1 MRFFLPTL
9 FLIGISTTAT
19 AADWRNI
26 HNGSEIPTESYAD
39 QPYVVKTDD
48 GAWLCVVTTGSG
60 HEGQSGQHVVSM
72 RSVDLGET
80 WSEPVAI
87 EPATGPE
94 ASYAVLLKVPSG
106 RIYVFYNHN
115 TDNLREARA
124 DNPPYKDGI
133 CRRVD
138 SLGYYVFKY
147 SDDYGRT
154 WSDKRYPI
162 PVREMEI
169 DRNNPY
175 GGKVRY
181 FWNVGKPFVLEDS
194 ALVPLHKVGGLG
206 YGFFT
211 KSEGVLLKSPNI
223 LTESDPE
230 KIEWETLP
238 DGDIGLRTPQGGGPI
253 SEEQS
258 FAVLSDG
265 SIYCVY
271 RSIDGHPVCTYSRD
285 GGHSWSPPEY
295 QCYAD
300 GRRMKHPR
308 AANFIWK
315 CSNGKYLYWFH
326 NHGGR
331 FIREHSRP
339 ETNAYNDRN
348 PAWLCAGIEKET
360 PNGRV
365 MVWSQPEIALYDPD
379 PFIRMSYPDFIED
392 GSRYFLTETQKDV
405 ARVHEIPG
413 EFLNKIWGQFDSN
426 QVIQSG
432 LILETTRDRALLPN
446 LPEFVKRASGIL
458 DGRSEQTN
466 AGVTL
471 DLWVQ
476 MEKWDKGIPLLDNRT
491 ETGKGFALVTT
502 EDQSLELVMNDGRA
516 ESRWR
521 SDPNCLPTGSTHH
534 LGVVI
539 DSGPDIVSFIVDG
552 RFQDGGDFRQFGW
565 GRSNPNL
572 RDINGDKNLRILSSE
587 NQKVL
592 SLRIYNRSLMTSE
605 IISNYHAEK

>member
-1 MRFFLPTL
+1 MRFL
-9 FLIGISTTAT
+9 FYSLLFVALSTTSAS
-19 AADWRNI
+19 ADWRNI

-94 ASYAVLLKVPSG
+94 ASYAVLLKAPSG

-154 WSDKRYPI
+154 WSEKRYPI

-223 LTESDPE
+223 LTEPNPE

-271 RSIDGHPVCTYSRD
+271 RCIDGHPVCSYSRD
-285 GGHSWSPPEY
+285 GGHTWS
-295 QCYAD
+295 
-300 GRRMKHPR
+300 
-308 AANFIWK
+308 
-315 CSNGKYLYWFH
+315 
-326 NHGGR
+326 
-331 FIREHSRP
+331 
-339 ETNAYNDRN
+339 
-348 PAWLCAGIEKET
+348 
-360 PNGRV
+360 
-365 MVWSQPEIALYDPD
+365 
-379 PFIRMSYPDFIED
+379 
-392 GSRYFLTETQKDV
+392 
-405 ARVHEIPG
+405 
-413 EFLNKIWGQFDSN
+413 
-426 QVIQSG
+426 
-432 LILETTRDRALLPN
+432 
-446 LPEFVKRASGIL
+446 
-458 DGRSEQTN
+458 
-466 AGVTL
+466 
-471 DLWVQ
+471 
-476 MEKWDKGIPLLDNRT
+476 
-491 ETGKGFALVTT
+491 
-502 EDQSLELVMNDGRA
+502 
-516 ESRWR
+516 
-521 SDPNCLPTGSTHH
+521 
-534 LGVVI
+534 
-539 DSGPDIVSFIVDG
+539 
-552 RFQDGGDFRQFGW
+552 
-565 GRSNPNL
+565 
-572 RDINGDKNLRILSSE
+572 
-587 NQKVL
+587 
-592 SLRIYNRSLMTSE
+592 
-605 IISNYHAEK
+605 